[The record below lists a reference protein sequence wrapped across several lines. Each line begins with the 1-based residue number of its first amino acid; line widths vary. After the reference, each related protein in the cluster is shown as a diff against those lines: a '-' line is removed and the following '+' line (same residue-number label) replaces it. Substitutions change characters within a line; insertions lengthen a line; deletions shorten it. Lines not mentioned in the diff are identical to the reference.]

1 LSRDRR
7 SLDGPGSAPH
17 AGRVDRTSLADFLRR
32 RREALQ
38 PADVGLPV
46 GLRRR
51 TAGLRRE
58 EVAALTGMSTD
69 YYTRLEQ
76 RRGPQPS
83 EQMLTALA
91 RGLRLTLDE
100 RDHLFRL
107 AGHGTPGRVR
117 RTEHVPPGV
126 MRVLDRLADTPA
138 QVVTDLGVTLVQN
151 QLAVALLGDQTSH
164 DGPARSA
171 YHRWF
176 LGDPA
181 EREHAAQSRLWAAD
195 LRAATGRGTPGA
207 DALVTQ
213 LLAASPEFAE
223 VGLGTPRGRR
233 PQRAAQDPRPPRT
246 RRDRAR
252 LPGAAQRGPR
262 AAPARVHRDAG
273 HGRRRPARAAGGR
286 GPPVQRLMTGAAT
299 PSRHGGGMQSV
310 SAQTTQTL
318 LPD

>member
-1 LSRDRR
+1 VRT
-7 SLDGPGSAPH
+7 PH
-17 AGRVDRTSLADFLRR
+17 TGRVDRTSLADFLRR

-51 TAGLRRE
+51 TEGLRRE
-58 EVAALTGMSTD
+58 EVSALTGMSTD

-76 RRGPQPS
+76 QRGPQPS

-107 AGHGTPGRVR
+107 AGHGTPSRVR

-151 QLAVALLGDQTSH
+151 RLAVALLGNQTAH

-171 YHRWF
+171 YYRWF
-176 LGDPA
+176 LGYPAERALRA
-181 EREHAAQSRLWAAD
+181 EREHPAQSRTCAAD

-207 DALVTQ
+207 DALVRQ
-213 LLAASPEFAE
+213 LLAASPEFGE
-223 VGLGTPRGRR
+223 VWARHEVAAHTEQRKTLVHPELGEVELDCQVLYSEDRG
-233 PQRAAQDPRPPRT
+233 
-246 RRDRAR
+246 
-252 LPGAAQRGPR
+252 
-262 AAPARVHRDAG
+262 
-273 HGRRRPARAAGGR
+273 
-286 GPPVQRLMTGAAT
+286 QRLLVFTAT
-299 PSRHGGGMQSV
+299 PGTVHADRLE
-310 SAQTTQTL
+310 L
-318 LPD
+318 LAVVGRQFTG

>member
-1 LSRDRR
+1 MDRI
-7 SLDGPGSAPH
+7 
-17 AGRVDRTSLADFLRR
+17 SLADFLRR
-32 RREALQ
+32 RRGALQ
-38 PADVGLPV
+38 PGDVGLPV

-51 TAGLRRE
+51 TEGLRRE

-107 AGHGTPGRVR
+107 AGHGTPGRAR
-117 RTEHVPPGV
+117 RTEHVPPGI

-151 QLAVALLGDQTSH
+151 RLAVALLGDQTSY

-171 YHRWF
+171 YYRWF

-181 EREHAAQSRLWAAD
+181 ERALRAEREHAVQSRLWAAD
-195 LRAATGRGTPGA
+195 LRAATSRGTPGA
-207 DALVTQ
+207 DTLVSQ
-213 LLAASPEFAE
+213 LLEASPQSPEFAE
-223 VGLGTPRGRR
+223 VWARHEVAASSEQRKTLVHPEFGELELDCQVLHSEDRG
-233 PQRAAQDPRPPRT
+233 
-246 RRDRAR
+246 
-252 LPGAAQRGPR
+252 
-262 AAPARVHRDAG
+262 
-273 HGRRRPARAAGGR
+273 
-286 GPPVQRLMTGAAT
+286 QRLLVFTAT
-299 PSRHGGGMQSV
+299 PGTVDADRLE
-310 SAQTTQTL
+310 L
-318 LPD
+318 LAVVGRQFSG

>member
-1 LSRDRR
+1 MRT
-7 SLDGPGSAPH
+7 PH
-17 AGRVDRTSLADFLRR
+17 TGRVDRSSLADFLRR

-51 TAGLRRE
+51 TEGLRRE
-58 EVAALTGMSTD
+58 EVSALTGMSTD

-76 RRGPQPS
+76 QRGPQPS

-107 AGHGTPGRVR
+107 AGHGTPSRVR
-117 RTEHVPPGV
+117 RTEHIPPGV

-151 QLAVALLGDQTSH
+151 RLAVALLGDQTAH

-171 YHRWF
+171 YYRWF
-176 LGDPA
+176 LGYPAERALRA
-181 EREHAAQSRLWAAD
+181 EREHPAQSRTCAAD

-207 DALVTQ
+207 DALVRQ
-213 LLAASPEFAE
+213 LLAASPEFGE
-223 VGLGTPRGRR
+223 VWARHEVAAHTDQRKTLVHPELGEVELDCQVLYSEDRG
-233 PQRAAQDPRPPRT
+233 
-246 RRDRAR
+246 
-252 LPGAAQRGPR
+252 
-262 AAPARVHRDAG
+262 
-273 HGRRRPARAAGGR
+273 
-286 GPPVQRLMTGAAT
+286 QRLLVFTAT
-299 PSRHGGGMQSV
+299 PGTVHADRLE
-310 SAQTTQTL
+310 L
-318 LPD
+318 LAVVGRQFTG